1 MAWSAPICL
10 SPHTRPDYFQF
21 AESVETGYIAIMA
34 AGKEEGDDAE
44 YQGEEHTEHQC
55 FPLYSLLL
63 ALDNPTLNLLSLD
76 IEGAE
81 FEVITVDDV
90 ACHVKFI
97 FQ

>member
-21 AESVETGYIAIMA
+21 AESVETGYIAIIA
-34 AGKEEGDDAE
+34 PGEEEGEDTE
-44 YQGEEHTEHQC
+44 YQC
-55 FPLYSLLL
+55 FPIYALLL
-63 ALDNPTLNLLSLD
+63 ALDNSTLNLLSLD

>member
-10 SPHTRPDYFQF
+10 SPLTRPDYFQF
-21 AESVETGYIAIMA
+21 AESVQTGFIAIIA
-34 AGKEEGDDAE
+34 PGEEEGEDT
-44 YQGEEHTEHQC
+44 EHTEHQC
-55 FPLYSLLL
+55 FPLYALLL